1 MYLWLRTS
9 QHKGKVSEIQ
19 GKSTMNKVSFKRTLL
34 STSLLMLSSNAIGSG
49 FQLNSQ
55 SATGLGRA
63 FSGDAVIADNAS
75 SMARNP
81 ASMALFEDV
90 SLSLGLIAIKSMIEV
105 KDTQY
110 HSFNGSGY
118 TSSSSNFD
126 DAGATSF
133 VPNFHLIIPM
143 DEQWTFGTNL
153 YTNFGTR
160 TDFGD
165 SFTGS
170 EYGGET
176 EIVST
181 NLGLSLS
188 YRLDSRWSLG
198 GGIDF
203 IYGQGTLKRNLSQQL
218 PESLPVHGQN
228 VPVAGQSV
236 LDIDEASGWAVGYN
250 LGVVYEL
257 NRFNRFG
264 LSYRYSPSLTVE
276 DGEKEVTLSLPDMA
290 EFSGYHDIKN
300 SRFAFHYSIQFFR
313 WSEFDKITFKNTIP
327 SETYYDWK
335 DTYHI
340 SIGTTYS
347 LNRTW
352 DLRMG
357 YMYDESAQ
365 DATRSI
371 SIPDSD
377 RQWFSAGATYRVDS
391 SSNVDIGFAYVL
403 GEDVTVEQSTPI
415 PGEGIDLSTLNGT
428 TRADGLLLG
437 IQYNQT
443 F

>member
-1 MYLWLRTS
+1 
-9 QHKGKVSEIQ
+9 
-19 GKSTMNKVSFKRTLL
+19 
-34 STSLLMLSSNAIGSG
+34 MLSPPVFSSTHNP
-49 FQLNSQ
+49 L
-55 SATGLGRA
+55 LDWDVR

-81 ASMALFEDV
+81 ASMALFDDV

-110 HSFNGSGY
+110 QGFNGSGY
-118 TSSSSNFD
+118 TSHSSNFD

-143 DEQWTFGTNL
+143 DEQWAFGTNL

-188 YRLDSRWSLG
+188 YRFDSQWSVG
-198 GGIDF
+198 GGIDL
-203 IYGQGTLKRNLSQQL
+203 IYGQGTLKRNLSQKL
-218 PESLPVHGQN
+218 PSGF
-228 VPVAGQSV
+228 AGTTA
-236 LDIDEASGWAVGYN
+236 LDIDEASGWALGYN
-250 LGVVYEL
+250 LGAVYEL

-290 EFSGYHDIKN
+290 EFSGYHDIEH

-313 WSEFDKITFKNTIP
+313 WSEFDKITFKNTLVN
-327 SETYYDWK
+327 ENRYDWK

-340 SIGTTYS
+340 SVGTTYS
-347 LNRTW
+347 LNRKW

-371 SIPDSD
+371 AIPDSD
-377 RQWFSAGATYRVDS
+377 RQWFSAGATYRLDP

-403 GEDVTVEQSTPI
+403 GKDVTVEQNI
-415 PGEGIDLSTLNGT
+415 PTEANSPLRGIDLSSLNGT

-437 IQYNQT
+437 VQYSQS

>member
-1 MYLWLRTS
+1 M
-9 QHKGKVSEIQ
+9 H
-19 GKSTMNKVSFKRTLL
+19 KVSFKRTLL

-81 ASMALFEDV
+81 ASMALFDDV

-110 HSFNGSGY
+110 QGFNGVDH
-118 TSSSSNFD
+118 TSYSSNFD

-133 VPNFHLIIPM
+133 VPNFHLIVPM
-143 DEQWTFGTNL
+143 DEQWAFGTNL

-188 YRLDSRWSLG
+188 YRFDSQWSVG
-198 GGIDF
+198 GGIDL
-203 IYGQGTLKRNLSQQL
+203 IYGQGTLKRNLSQKL
-218 PESLPVHGQN
+218 PSGF
-228 VPVAGQSV
+228 AGTTA

-250 LGVVYEL
+250 LGGVYEL

-290 EFSGYHDIKN
+290 EFSGYHDIEH

-313 WSEFDKITFKNTIP
+313 WSEFDKISFKNARVP
-327 SETYYDWK
+327 ENRYDWK

-340 SIGTTYS
+340 SVGTTYS
-347 LNRTW
+347 LNRKW

-371 SIPDSD
+371 AIPDSD
-377 RQWFSAGATYRVDS
+377 RQWFSAGATYRLDP

-403 GEDVTVEQSTPI
+403 GKDVTVEQTI
-415 PGEGIDLSTLNGT
+415 PTEANSPLRGADLSSLNGT

-437 IQYNQT
+437 VQYSQS

>member
-1 MYLWLRTS
+1 M
-9 QHKGKVSEIQ
+9 H
-19 GKSTMNKVSFKRTLL
+19 KVSFKRTLL
-34 STSLLMLSSNAIGSG
+34 STSLLMLSSNVIASG

-81 ASMALFEDV
+81 ASMALFDDV

-110 HSFNGSGY
+110 QGFNGSGY
-118 TSSSSNFD
+118 TSHSSNFD

-133 VPNFHLIIPM
+133 VPNFHLIVPM
-143 DEQWTFGTNL
+143 DEQWAFGTNL

-188 YRLDSRWSLG
+188 YRFDSQWSVG
-198 GGIDF
+198 GGIDL

-218 PESLPVHGQN
+218 PDSLPVGGQTI
-228 VPVAGQSV
+228 PVAGRSV

-250 LGVVYEL
+250 LGAVYEL

-290 EFSGYHDIKN
+290 EFSGYHDIEH
-300 SRFAFHYSIQFFR
+300 SRFSFHYSIQFFR
-313 WSEFDKITFKNTIP
+313 WSEFDEITFKNAGPNRTQ
-327 SETYYDWK
+327 YDWK

-340 SIGTTYS
+340 SVGTTYS
-347 LNRTW
+347 LNRKW

-377 RQWFSAGATYRVDS
+377 RQWFSAGATYRLDP
-391 SSNVDIGFAYVL
+391 SSNVDIGLAYVL
-403 GEDVTVEQSTPI
+403 GKDVEVDQTTNPQGLGT
-415 PGEGIDLSTLNGT
+415 LSTLNGT

-437 IQYNQT
+437 VQYSQS